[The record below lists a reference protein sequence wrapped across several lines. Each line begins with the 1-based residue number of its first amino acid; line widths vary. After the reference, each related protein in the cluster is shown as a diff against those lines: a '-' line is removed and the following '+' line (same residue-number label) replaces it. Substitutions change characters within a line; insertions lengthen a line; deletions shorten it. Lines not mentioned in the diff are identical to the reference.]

1 VTRRL
6 SEKKKARTSRR
17 LSQQTRRRMIIEEAI
32 KLFAENGFRASTR
45 ELAERIGVTQPLL
58 FQHFPTKDA
67 LIQAIFDTWFE
78 RMSARD
84 WIGLLRDKN
93 RDLRSR
99 LIEFFFSYA
108 TTIYDYSWIR
118 IYMFA
123 GLEGGEF
130 NRFYISELT
139 DPLLREIATQIRAD
153 FGIAHHTPAD
163 VTSAEIE
170 LLWILHGGL
179 YYSAIR
185 KQIYGLETGS
195 PDLREL
201 IAHSVDAV
209 LAGMRRLLANRTS
222 RISNHAESNVDS
234 QAY

>member
-1 VTRRL
+1 MTSRL
-6 SEKKKARTSRR
+6 SRQKLTKVSGR
-17 LSQQTRRRMIIEEAI
+17 LSQQTRRRVIIEEAI
-32 KLFAENGFRASTR
+32 KLFAEKGFHASTR
-45 ELAERIGVTQPLL
+45 ELAQRVGVAQPLL
-58 FQHFPTKDA
+58 FQHFQTKDA

-84 WIGLLRDKN
+84 WVGQLGDKK

-108 TTIYDYSWIR
+108 TTIYDYNWIR

-123 GLEGGEF
+123 GLEGGSF
-130 NRFYISELT
+130 NRFYISKLT
-139 DPLLREIATQIRAD
+139 EPLLREIAAQIRAD
-153 FGIAHHTPAD
+153 FGVAQHTPAD

-185 KQIYGLETGS
+185 KQIYGMKSNNVE
-195 PDLREL
+195 LRDL
-201 IAHSVDAV
+201 IAHSVDAT
-209 LAGMRRLLANRTS
+209 LAVMRELLARGGAS
-222 RISNHAESNVDS
+222 KIDPLKVGLMRCSL
-234 QAY
+234 

>member
-1 VTRRL
+1 VASRL
-6 SEKKKARTSRR
+6 SRQKVTKVSGR

-32 KLFAENGFRASTR
+32 KLFAEKGFHASTR
-45 ELAERIGVTQPLL
+45 ELAQRVGVAQPLL

-84 WIGLLRDKN
+84 WVGQLGDKKQ
-93 RDLRSR
+93 DLRSR

-123 GLEGGEF
+123 GLEGGSF
-130 NRFYISELT
+130 NRFYISKLT
-139 DPLLREIATQIRAD
+139 EPLLREVAAQIRAD
-153 FGIAHHTPAD
+153 FGVARHTPAD

-170 LLWILHGGL
+170 LMWILHGGL

-185 KQIYGLETGS
+185 KQIYGMKSSDVE
-195 PDLREL
+195 LRDL
-201 IAHSVDAV
+201 IAHSVDAI
-209 LAGMRRLLANRTS
+209 LAVIRELLANGSSSTVKRAKS
-222 RISNHAESNVDS
+222 SVSEKSL
-234 QAY
+234 

>member
-1 VTRRL
+1 MTRRL
-6 SEKKKARTSRR
+6 NAQKKTKTSRR
-17 LSQQTRRRMIIEEAI
+17 LSQQTRRRIIIEEAI
-32 KLFAENGFRASTR
+32 KLFAESGFRASTR
-45 ELAERIGVTQPLL
+45 ELAERIGVAQPLL

-67 LIQAIFDTWFE
+67 LIQAIFDSWFE

-84 WIGLLRDKN
+84 WVGLLRDQK

-108 TTIYDYSWIR
+108 TTIYDYNWIR

-123 GLEGGEF
+123 GLEGGAF
-130 NRFYISELT
+130 NRFYISKLT
-139 DPLLREIATQIRAD
+139 DPLLREIAAQIRAD
-153 FGIAHHTPAD
+153 CGIAQHTPAD

-185 KQIYGLETGS
+185 KQIYGLENS
-195 PDLREL
+195 SLDLREL
-201 IAHSVDAV
+201 IAQSVDAI
-209 LAGMRRLLANRTS
+209 LTGMRALLANGTS
-222 RISNHAESNVDS
+222 SIASSSNTN
-234 QAY
+234 